1 MEQNTYCIIM
11 GGGIGSRF
19 WPSSREN
26 KPKQFLDIFGTG
38 RSLLQMTFDRFAR
51 FIPANNIF
59 IVTNEAYRN
68 QVLEQL
74 PEISHNQVLLEPM
87 RRNTAPCIS
96 YACYHIKSL
105 NPDARV
111 VVGPS
116 DHLILNEKAFEESVR
131 YALDYIKDKD
141 ELITLGIRPS
151 RAETGYGYIQMAER
165 HEDSQVYRVK
175 TFTEKPNREMAQVFL
190 DSGDFLWNSGMFVWH
205 IKSIMQ
211 AFTEHLPE
219 LTSLLEQGSQLFA
232 TEQEYKFI
240 QEVFPKCP
248 SISIDYGIMEKAKN
262 VSVLPVDFGWADLGT
277 WGSLYDL
284 KDKDEQNNVVL
295 HSQATFYEAEG
306 NIVCMDNPDMLV
318 VVQGLH
324 DSIIAQS
331 DGVLLIC
338 KREEEQ
344 RIKSFMGDA
353 STRFDKKY
361 D

>member
-51 FIPANNIF
+51 FIPTSNIF
-59 IVTNEAYRN
+59 IVTNEAYKG

-74 PEISHNQVLLEPM
+74 PQIASDQVLLEPI
-87 RRNTAPCIS
+87 RRNTAPCIA
-96 YACYHIKSL
+96 YACYRIKQQ
-105 NPDARV
+105 NPDARI

-116 DHLILNEKAFEESVR
+116 DHLILNEAAFEESIR
-131 YALDYIKDKD
+131 YALDYVRDRN
-141 ELITLGIRPS
+141 ELVTLGIRPS
-151 RAETGYGYIQMAER
+151 RPETGYGYIQMGEQQV
-165 HEDSQVYRVK
+165 DSQVYKVK

-205 IKSIMQ
+205 INSIIR
-211 AFTEHLPE
+211 AFTEFLPE
-219 LTSLLEQGSQLFA
+219 ITSLLDQGERIYG
-232 TEQEYKFI
+232 TESEHGFI
-240 QEVFPKCP
+240 QESFPKCP
-248 SISIDYGIMEKAKN
+248 SISIDYGVMEKAQN

-277 WGSLYDL
+277 WGSLYEL
-284 KDKDEQNNVVL
+284 KDKDDQQNVVL
-295 HSQATFYEAEG
+295 HSQASFYEAAG
-306 NIVCMDNPDMLV
+306 NIVYMDNPEMLV
-318 VVQGLH
+318 VVQGLN

-331 DGVLLIC
+331 NGVLLIC
-338 KREEEQ
+338 KKDEEQ
-344 RIKSFMGDA
+344 RIKTFMGEA
-353 STRFDKKY
+353 SARFDKKY